1 MNTKTTTIASENQ
14 GIPFGQQCLEVWNRY
29 SMYIIFGIIVVISA
43 LISDAFFTQNN
54 LINVL
59 KQVSVNGIISMGML
73 LVIIIG
79 GIDLS
84 VGSVLALTGALVAGL
99 QLKLPLYQA
108 VSLALIAGALPGL
121 ISGFFITKTKMA
133 PFIMTLAMMTIA
145 RGMGFIYSNGTPI
158 QVSNER
164 FTELGGGTLGIIP
177 YPVLIMLGVA
187 LIIHFIVKRT
197 TFGRE
202 VIAVGNNEEAARLAG
217 IPVNRIKLLTYTICA
232 ALSALAGI
240 VLTSRLYIAE
250 PMAGSGFE
258 LDAIAACVIGGAS
271 FNGGIGNVPGTL
283 IGVVTLGLI
292 NNIMNLLNIQSYPQ
306 QVIKGL
312 IIIAAIVARREEKR

>member
-1 MNTKTTTIASENQ
+1 MKITERVIKDPSGRKNLN
-14 GIPFGQQCLEVWNRY
+14 LLNLWNKY
-29 SMYIIFGIIVVISA
+29 SMYIIFAILVIIST
-43 LISDAFFTQNN
+43 LISDAFLTRNN

-59 KQVSVNGIISMGML
+59 KQISVNGIISMGML
-73 LVIIIG
+73 LVIMIG

-99 QLKLPLYQA
+99 QMKLPLYQA
-108 VSLALIAGALPGL
+108 VLLAMFLGILPGL
-121 ISGFFITKTKMA
+121 INGFFITKTKMA

-158 QVSNER
+158 QVSNES
-164 FTELGGGTLGIIP
+164 FTVLGSGSLGIFP
-177 YPVLIMLGVA
+177 YPVVIMFVVGIITYFLIKKT
-187 LIIHFIVKRT
+187 I
-197 TFGRE
+197 FGRQ
-202 VIAVGNNEEAARLAG
+202 VVAVGNNEEAARLAG
-217 IPVNRIKLLTYTICA
+217 IPVNKVKLATYTICA
-232 ALSALAGI
+232 FLSALAGI

-271 FNGGIGNVPGTL
+271 MSGGGIGSVPGTI
-283 IGVVTLGLI
+283 IGAITLGLI

-306 QVIKGL
+306 QVLKGL
-312 IIIAAIVARREEKR
+312 IIIAAIVARREEKS

>member
-1 MNTKTTTIASENQ
+1 MKTAQRTAAGDKVKRSLSFLDI
-14 GIPFGQQCLEVWNRY
+14 WNKF
-29 SMYIIFGIIVVISA
+29 SMYIIFCILVIVSTC
-43 LISDAFFTQNN
+43 ISDAFLTRNN

-59 KQVSVNGIISMGML
+59 KQISVNGIISMGML
-73 LVIIIG
+73 MVIMIG

-99 QLKLPLYQA
+99 QMKLPLYQA
-108 VSLALIAGALPGL
+108 IVIAMAAGVLPGL
-121 ISGFFITKTKMA
+121 INGFFITKTKMA

-158 QVSNER
+158 QVTKES
-164 FTELGGGTLGIIP
+164 FTVLGGGSLGIIP
-177 YPVLIMLGVA
+177 YPVIIMFV
-187 LIIHFIVKRT
+187 IVIVMHFVITKTV
-197 TFGRE
+197 FGRQ
-202 VIAVGNNEEAARLAG
+202 VVTVGNNAEAARLAG
-217 IPVNRIKLLTYTICA
+217 IPVNRVKLMTYTICA
-232 ALSALAGI
+232 FLSAVAGI

-271 FNGGIGNVPGTL
+271 MSSGGIGSVPGTL
-283 IGVVTLGLI
+283 VGAITLGLI

-306 QVIKGL
+306 QVLKGL
-312 IIIAAIVARREEKR
+312 IIIAAIVARREDKN

>member
-1 MNTKTTTIASENQ
+1 MKTVEKVIRNKNGKRSLDLLN
-14 GIPFGQQCLEVWNRY
+14 LWNKY
-29 SMYIIFGIIVVISA
+29 SMYIIFGILVIIST
-43 LISDAFFTQNN
+43 LISDVFLTRNN

-59 KQVSVNGIISMGML
+59 KQISVNGIISMGML
-73 LVIIIG
+73 LVIMIG

-108 VSLALIAGALPGL
+108 VLIAMILGTLPGL
-121 ISGFFITKTKMA
+121 INGFFITKTKMA

-145 RGMGFIYSNGTPI
+145 RGMGYIYSNGTPI
-158 QVSNER
+158 QATNDN
-164 FTELGGGTLGIIP
+164 FTALGGGYLGIFP
-177 YPVLIMLGVA
+177 YPVVIMFVIG
-187 LIIHFIVKRT
+187 IITYFVITKT
-197 TFGRE
+197 IFGRQ

-217 IPVNRIKLLTYTICA
+217 IPVNKVKLATYAICA
-232 ALSALAGI
+232 FLSALAGI

-271 FNGGIGNVPGTL
+271 MSGGIGSVPGTL
-283 IGVVTLGLI
+283 VGAITLGMI

-306 QVIKGL
+306 QVLKGL
-312 IIIAAIVARREEKR
+312 IIIAAIVARREEKN